1 MTITRLRDD
10 YSLSQDKCS
19 TEGSLLG
26 VQGCALHFHLSRR
39 TAYYTQNV
47 KNISTIHSYNQ
58 LLIKDMLSCFQAPY
72 MASAQKNWTK
82 QMDRT
87 WCLKI
92 YILLP
97 RLNVKEERC
106 KQPYYSMYVCASKVK
121 AAMQQ
126 CIAQCGYN

>member
-1 MTITRLRDD
+1 MTTLCLKTNVQQKVHYWGYRVALCISIYQEGLHITPKMLR
-10 YSLSQDKCS
+10 
-19 TEGSLLG
+19 
-26 VQGCALHFHLSRR
+26 
-39 TAYYTQNV
+39 
-47 KNISTIHSYNQ
+47 NISTIHSYNQ

-87 WCLKI
+87 LCLKI